1 MAPESPERAPWRVV
15 DDEARVEPHKVTSLA
30 KAPVEFII
38 LIAHEGLVVA
48 PDLIER
54 SATERAEVHGVGRPF
69 EAATAKLRRT
79 SAEPRSHGN
88 GDRVRP
94 ATRADCLLDTADVA
108 RTGASRCVQ
117 HSLEISLGDLSL
129 GVDPDDK
136 IAARLGDG
144 PVERRWREPRGV
156 LDPAYPRVTHRPRVD
171 PRRGVITRRPG
182 GNDDV
187 ELELNVLG
195 QERLQAAIDH
205 LGCVTSRDH
214 HGERQRRRAEVGSHR
229 ASRRA
234 ITTMVSSMI
243 MRSST
248 GDQLTTYCR
257 S

>member
-1 MAPESPERAPWRVV
+1 MS
-15 DDEARVEPHKVTSLA
+15 
-30 KAPVEFII
+30 
-38 LIAHEGLVVA
+38 
-48 PDLIER
+48 
-54 SATERAEVHGVGRPF
+54 VGPS
-69 EAATAKLRRT
+69 KLPLRNCADQRRT
-79 SAEPRSHGN
+79 AIPWQRRSGSTSHS
-88 GDRVRP
+88 RRLP
-94 ATRADCLLDTADVA
+94 AGYRRRCPH
-108 RTGASRCVQ
+108 RCVP
-117 HSLEISLGDLSL
+117 LCPALAGISLGDLSL

-156 LDPAYPRVTHRPRVD
+156 LTGVPSGHAPPTSTCA
-171 PRRGVITRRPG
+171 GVITRRPG

-205 LGCVTSRDH
+205 LGCVTSGITTESDKGGVLRSAVT
-214 HGERQRRRAEVGSHR
+214 GQSASH
-229 ASRRA
+229 
-234 ITTMVSSMI
+234 TTMVSSMI